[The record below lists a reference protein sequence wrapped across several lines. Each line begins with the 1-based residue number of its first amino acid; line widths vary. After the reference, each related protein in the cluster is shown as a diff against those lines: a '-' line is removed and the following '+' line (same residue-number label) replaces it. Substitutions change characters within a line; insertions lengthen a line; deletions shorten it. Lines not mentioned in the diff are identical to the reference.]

1 MNLLLRNSQK
11 QTGCLVQVFASWNIF
26 HKQIKCS
33 HQGTLGLPVSSRDD
47 DNYHLSGISR
57 ANTQRIQFLAL
68 NALRG
73 FSVGYCDCTLVCE
86 FQYLRVTHVDNNNNN
101 NIIIESYLAGGFG
114 ALVQH

>member
-1 MNLLLRNSQK
+1 M
-11 QTGCLVQVFASWNIF
+11 
-26 HKQIKCS
+26 
-33 HQGTLGLPVSSRDD
+33 SSRDD